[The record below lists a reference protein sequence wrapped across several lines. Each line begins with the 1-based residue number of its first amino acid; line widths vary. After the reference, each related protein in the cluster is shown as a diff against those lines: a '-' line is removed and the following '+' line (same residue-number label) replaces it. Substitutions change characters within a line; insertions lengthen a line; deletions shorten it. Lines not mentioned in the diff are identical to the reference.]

1 MRKPQGKLNATFFSA
16 RGACFC
22 GLGGELGGGVTSFL
36 SCELDR
42 ILSIFECVGYWKD
55 GAVCLYAMVVL
66 CRLDA
71 RISKTCASMKISLT
85 GLLEENAEI
94 CHVRIHEKYLYTSR
108 SIQLPN
114 AKSNMKVS

>member
-1 MRKPQGKLNATFFSA
+1 MRKEAERHVFSA
-16 RGACFC
+16 QGACFC
-22 GLGGELGGGVTSFL
+22 GLGGLGGVTSFL

-42 ILSIFECVGYWKD
+42 VLSIFECVGYWED
-55 GAVCLYAMVVL
+55 VAASLYAMVL
-66 CRLDA
+66 PCRLDA
-71 RISKTCASMKISLT
+71 RISKTCASMEIRLT

-94 CHVRIHEKYLYTSR
+94 YHVHIHEKYLYTSR